1 MKGGQMHKVNDLVT
15 ARRDIQVEGLQKVL
29 QGSRGTIAHVDAG
42 GFFSSSSY
50 TVAFDLPGRNFPL
63 VLENL
68 PENAVVSL
76 PDPQIK

>member
-1 MKGGQMHKVNDLVT
+1 MHKINDLVT
-15 ARRDIQVEGLQKVL
+15 ARRNVELKGLQMVPR
-29 QGSRGTIAHVDAG
+29 GSRGTIAHVNLG

-68 PENAVVSL
+68 PENAVEAL
-76 PDPQIK
+76 PEP